1 MGYWLGITFSC
12 LDVLCVAVF
21 CDAFLERKT
30 RGLRFVVG
38 ALLCGVLSYIAT
50 IFVSHISEE
59 SPITLLKF
67 AALITVYFV
76 FASLFYLGKFWMR
89 LLVVLLAYAIFTL
102 LEFCVLYSLL
112 ALLHIR
118 YDEYVANMKF
128 YLASAAITYS
138 LKFLLSSGIKKIHKP
153 MVASSASIK
162 WAPLTIGFPLIS
174 LVGISIC
181 YYLSMNGKIAAAFV
195 LFSSGILLVTNAVI
209 LILIDL
215 TEKNNLAQ
223 EQQKTLNEQL
233 RSQRANID
241 ALSSAYATQRKMTHD
256 FRHHI
261 AALSG
266 MLQGGETQQAQD
278 YLAALQEQQTERA
291 LMVNTHNSVID
302 AVLNQKGYAA
312 QKQHIDIQFEVNDL
326 SPLQIELIDCTVV
339 LGNLLDNAIEACLK
353 LEEAKRRI
361 EVSVLRDE
369 AYADGD
375 AKLYVSIINTSLP
388 VHIEKDCIA
397 TTKLEPHL
405 HGFGLPCA
413 KELLRRNTP
422 FTRWIIMTVRSN
434 SALNGPMWP
443 AILAFTHEFLSL
455 AQDSLHF
462 SLVCGRIRAKDDKE
476 MPMEQIAKELTQ
488 YFLAHG
494 LIKEDDAEVCQY
506 ALYRH
511 ISRAVGLIA
520 LTLLGGLITD
530 FGSAFCF
537 TVSFLFLRE
546 RTGGYHAK
554 TEWQCALYSAAMI
567 FATMFALPIFAE
579 EPNNYWAIMIA
590 SSALIWVSSP
600 ADNKQI
606 HLSRAESKAMAKRA
620 RLRLLLLD
628 AVSLALLGVHGH
640 LFVSSIAL
648 AELSV
653 AVSLMMATAG
663 FGIQ

>member
-1 MGYWLGITFSC
+1 MGYWLGIAFSC

-38 ALLCGVLSYIAT
+38 VLLYGVLSYIAT
-50 IFVSHISEE
+50 VFVSHISEE

-76 FASLFYLGKFWMR
+76 FASLLYTGKFWLR
-89 LLVVLLAYAIFTL
+89 LLVVVLAYAISTL

-118 YDEYVANMKF
+118 YDEYVANMKL

-195 LFSSGILLVTNAVI
+195 LFSSGILLATNAVI

-291 LMVNTHNSVID
+291 LMVNTHNSAID

-369 AYADGD
+369 AYGTAMPSCMSRLSTP
-375 AKLYVSIINTSLP
+375 ACRSTSKRTVLP
-388 VHIEKDCIA
+388 QRNWNRICTALVCPVPKSCCAA
-397 TTKLEPHL
+397 T
-405 HGFGLPCA
+405 
-413 KELLRRNTP
+413 TP

-455 AQDSLHF
+455 AQDSWHF

-476 MPMEQIAKELTQ
+476 MPMEQIAKKLTQ

-506 ALYRH
+506 ALYRR

-620 RLRLLLLD
+620 RLRLLLLG

-640 LFVSSIAL
+640 LFASSIAL

>member
-1 MGYWLGITFSC
+1 MGYWLGIVFSC

-112 ALLHIR
+112 ALLHIH
-118 YDEYVANMKF
+118 YDEYVSNMVLYF
-128 YLASAAITYS
+128 TVVTITYS
-138 LKFLLSSGIKKIHKP
+138 LKFLLSSAIKRIHRP
-153 MVASSASIK
+153 VVASSGNTK

-174 LVGISIC
+174 LVGITIY
-181 YYLSMNGKIAAAFV
+181 YYLSMSGKMTATFV
-195 LFSSGILLVTNAVI
+195 LFASGVLLATNVVI

-291 LMVNTHNSVID
+291 LMVNTHNSAID

-413 KELLRRNTP
+413 KELLRRN
-422 FTRWIIMTVRSN
+422 N
-434 SALNGPMWP
+434 
-443 AILAFTHEFLSL
+443 AFYTMDYHDGAF
-455 AQDSLHF
+455 Q
-462 SLVCGRIRAKDDKE
+462 
-476 MPMEQIAKELTQ
+476 
-488 YFLAHG
+488 
-494 LIKEDDAEVCQY
+494 
-506 ALYRH
+506 
-511 ISRAVGLIA
+511 
-520 LTLLGGLITD
+520 
-530 FGSAFCF
+530 FCF
-537 TVSFLFLRE
+537 EWPDVACNSCV
-546 RTGGYHAK
+546 HA
-554 TEWQCALYSAAMI
+554 
-567 FATMFALPIFAE
+567 
-579 EPNNYWAIMIA
+579 
-590 SSALIWVSSP
+590 
-600 ADNKQI
+600 
-606 HLSRAESKAMAKRA
+606 
-620 RLRLLLLD
+620 
-628 AVSLALLGVHGH
+628 
-640 LFVSSIAL
+640 
-648 AELSV
+648 
-653 AVSLMMATAG
+653 
-663 FGIQ
+663 

>member
-1 MGYWLGITFSC
+1 MGYWLGIVFSC

-50 IFVSHISEE
+50 VFVSHISEE

-76 FASLFYLGKFWMR
+76 FASLLYTGKFWLR
-89 LLVVLLAYAIFTL
+89 LLVV
-102 LEFCVLYSLL
+102 
-112 ALLHIR
+112 
-118 YDEYVANMKF
+118 
-128 YLASAAITYS
+128 
-138 LKFLLSSGIKKIHKP
+138 KFLLSSGIKKIHKP

-215 TEKNNLAQ
+215 TEKSNLAQ

-413 KELLRRNTP
+413 KELLRRN
-422 FTRWIIMTVRSN
+422 N
-434 SALNGPMWP
+434 
-443 AILAFTHEFLSL
+443 AFYTMDYHDGAF
-455 AQDSLHF
+455 Q
-462 SLVCGRIRAKDDKE
+462 
-476 MPMEQIAKELTQ
+476 
-488 YFLAHG
+488 
-494 LIKEDDAEVCQY
+494 
-506 ALYRH
+506 
-511 ISRAVGLIA
+511 
-520 LTLLGGLITD
+520 
-530 FGSAFCF
+530 FCF
-537 TVSFLFLRE
+537 EWPDVARNSCV
-546 RTGGYHAK
+546 HA
-554 TEWQCALYSAAMI
+554 
-567 FATMFALPIFAE
+567 
-579 EPNNYWAIMIA
+579 
-590 SSALIWVSSP
+590 
-600 ADNKQI
+600 
-606 HLSRAESKAMAKRA
+606 
-620 RLRLLLLD
+620 
-628 AVSLALLGVHGH
+628 
-640 LFVSSIAL
+640 
-648 AELSV
+648 
-653 AVSLMMATAG
+653 
-663 FGIQ
+663 

>member
-1 MGYWLGITFSC
+1 MGYWLGIAFSC

-38 ALLCGVLSYIAT
+38 VLLYGVLSYIAT
-50 IFVSHISEE
+50 VFVSHISEE

-76 FASLFYLGKFWMR
+76 FASLLYTGKFWLR
-89 LLVVLLAYAIFTL
+89 LLVVVLAYAISTL

-118 YDEYVANMKF
+118 YDEYVANMKL

-195 LFSSGILLVTNAVI
+195 LFSSGILLATNAVI

-223 EQQKTLNEQL
+223 EQQ
-233 RSQRANID
+233 
-241 ALSSAYATQRKMTHD
+241 
-256 FRHHI
+256 
-261 AALSG
+261 
-266 MLQGGETQQAQD
+266 
-278 YLAALQEQQTERA
+278 TERA
-291 LMVNTHNSVID
+291 LMVNTHNSAID

-413 KELLRRNTP
+413 KELLRRN
-422 FTRWIIMTVRSN
+422 N
-434 SALNGPMWP
+434 
-443 AILAFTHEFLSL
+443 AFYTMDYHDGAF
-455 AQDSLHF
+455 Q
-462 SLVCGRIRAKDDKE
+462 
-476 MPMEQIAKELTQ
+476 
-488 YFLAHG
+488 
-494 LIKEDDAEVCQY
+494 
-506 ALYRH
+506 
-511 ISRAVGLIA
+511 
-520 LTLLGGLITD
+520 
-530 FGSAFCF
+530 FCF
-537 TVSFLFLRE
+537 EWPDVACNSCV
-546 RTGGYHAK
+546 HA
-554 TEWQCALYSAAMI
+554 
-567 FATMFALPIFAE
+567 
-579 EPNNYWAIMIA
+579 
-590 SSALIWVSSP
+590 
-600 ADNKQI
+600 
-606 HLSRAESKAMAKRA
+606 
-620 RLRLLLLD
+620 
-628 AVSLALLGVHGH
+628 
-640 LFVSSIAL
+640 
-648 AELSV
+648 
-653 AVSLMMATAG
+653 
-663 FGIQ
+663 

>member
-1 MGYWLGITFSC
+1 MGYWLGIVFSC

-112 ALLHIR
+112 ALLHIH
-118 YDEYVANMKF
+118 YDEYVSNMVLYF
-128 YLASAAITYS
+128 TGVTITYS
-138 LKFLLSSGIKKIHKP
+138 LKFLLSSAIKRIHRP
-153 MVASSASIK
+153 VVASSGNTK

-174 LVGISIC
+174 LVGITIY
-181 YYLSMNGKIAAAFV
+181 YYLSMSGKMTATFV
-195 LFSSGILLVTNAVI
+195 LFASGVLLATNVVI

-223 EQQKTLNEQL
+223 EQQ
-233 RSQRANID
+233 
-241 ALSSAYATQRKMTHD
+241 
-256 FRHHI
+256 
-261 AALSG
+261 
-266 MLQGGETQQAQD
+266 
-278 YLAALQEQQTERA
+278 TERA
-291 LMVNTHNSVID
+291 LMVNTHNSAID

-413 KELLRRNTP
+413 KELLRRN
-422 FTRWIIMTVRSN
+422 N
-434 SALNGPMWP
+434 
-443 AILAFTHEFLSL
+443 AFYTMDYHDGAF
-455 AQDSLHF
+455 Q
-462 SLVCGRIRAKDDKE
+462 
-476 MPMEQIAKELTQ
+476 
-488 YFLAHG
+488 
-494 LIKEDDAEVCQY
+494 
-506 ALYRH
+506 
-511 ISRAVGLIA
+511 
-520 LTLLGGLITD
+520 
-530 FGSAFCF
+530 FCF
-537 TVSFLFLRE
+537 EWPDVACNSCV
-546 RTGGYHAK
+546 HA
-554 TEWQCALYSAAMI
+554 
-567 FATMFALPIFAE
+567 
-579 EPNNYWAIMIA
+579 
-590 SSALIWVSSP
+590 
-600 ADNKQI
+600 
-606 HLSRAESKAMAKRA
+606 
-620 RLRLLLLD
+620 
-628 AVSLALLGVHGH
+628 
-640 LFVSSIAL
+640 
-648 AELSV
+648 
-653 AVSLMMATAG
+653 
-663 FGIQ
+663 